1 MSFGVLCDWT
11 VSDKLRQ
18 NGAHLNLDIY
28 LSIFVNLIYALRLCR
43 GIWVNDDLS
52 FRLRCL
58 FWRKEEEVMVVC
70 NSQPQCLA
78 GHVCGWLYASERVS
92 SFRPPLSQQR
102 CRVHPQSQS
111 FFFCSFQCHKKLSF
125 ADVLFLRSPSEIVI
139 HPSKESDLLPA
150 VLVHKSHL
158 LYLHIS
164 SRDSQFNTPLIVL
177 ILITTPLSLTSLAQ
191 SSEVDAIQPT
201 LF

>member
-11 VSDKLRQ
+11 YLSDKLRQ

-111 FFFCSFQCHKKLSF
+111 FLFSGRFNVIGNCLLRMFFFSDYLPKSSFILQK
-125 ADVLFLRSPSEIVI
+125 
-139 HPSKESDLLPA
+139 
-150 VLVHKSHL
+150 
-158 LYLHIS
+158 
-164 SRDSQFNTPLIVL
+164 NLICCR
-177 ILITTPLSLTSLAQ
+177 PC
-191 SSEVDAIQPT
+191 
-201 LF
+201 

>member
-1 MSFGVLCDWT
+1 
-11 VSDKLRQ
+11 
-18 NGAHLNLDIY
+18 
-28 LSIFVNLIYALRLCR
+28 
-43 GIWVNDDLS
+43 
-52 FRLRCL
+52 
-58 FWRKEEEVMVVC
+58 MVVC

-150 VLVHKSHL
+150 VLVHKSRL

-164 SRDSQFNTPLIVL
+164 SRDSQINKPLIVL
-177 ILITTPLSLTSLAQ
+177 ILITTPLSLTSILL
-191 SSEVDAIQPT
+191 ST
-201 LF
+201 LFLFFCNRRKWTRSSRLGANHKFTFHLTHSTSFWRADFRSPLGSHSS